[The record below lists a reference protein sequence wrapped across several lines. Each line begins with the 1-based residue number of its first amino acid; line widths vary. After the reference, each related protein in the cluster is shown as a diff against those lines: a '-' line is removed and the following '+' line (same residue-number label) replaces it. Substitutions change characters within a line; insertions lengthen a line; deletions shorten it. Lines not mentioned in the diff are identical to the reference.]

1 MWFVVNKKEN
11 RKNKRRANRL
21 YTSATAPDAPQNPDF
36 TWPQLG
42 EDERVQLNRSSFL
55 LCKGKKTAGTLN
67 NMSYKNVPSVR
78 QTAVHIQRTWWPIR
92 PLPKTICMR
101 AKEKCISFFFRFY
114 KRILTL
120 DNIWPSVCQCYFIF
134 FCIFGSHSCFF
145 SELLQLCIPLFR
157 YFVLFFF

>member
-78 QTAVHIQRTWWPIR
+78 QTAVHIYNGRGGPSGHF
-92 PLPKTICMR
+92 PKLFVCEQ
-101 AKEKCISFFFRFY
+101 KENVFLLFRFLNVY
-114 KRILTL
+114 
-120 DNIWPSVCQCYFIF
+120 
-134 FCIFGSHSCFF
+134 
-145 SELLQLCIPLFR
+145 
-157 YFVLFFF
+157 